1 MNRIVGSAAAIMLLF
16 GLAPMALAQDGATQK
31 QIDQRDPDF
40 CGAGGAGCDPA
51 EVQQW
56 KAVGNKLADLS
67 SATSANMPMPVQSI
81 ASGNETARPIQSPSL
96 SGSGLRDIKRW
107 RPRKPPMAQS

>member
-1 MNRIVGSAAAIMLLF
+1 MNRIVAAAVAVIMLS
-16 GLAPMALAQDGATQK
+16 GCASIAIAEDGATQK

-51 EVQQW
+51 EVQRW

-67 SATSANMPMPVQSI
+67 SADLSQYAYACANHPDWRKDCQTNPAAI
-81 ASGNETARPIQSPSL
+81 L
-96 SGSGLRDIKRW
+96 KRLGIEGY
-107 RPRKPPMAQS
+107 